1 MPETRLGDLVLRR
14 WPRQRG
20 DTLQA
25 FDGADRYLLRLLDEE
40 AVGARTLVIND
51 QGGALWLGAGER
63 GPTWS
68 AGDDWV
74 ARRAALAN
82 GEDNRRPLDEAH
94 WLWPWQTPPESPD
107 QVLLRLPKS
116 LSLLEG
122 QLAWLAGWLP
132 AGTPILAAG
141 MDKHLPP
148 QLVPLMERYL
158 GETKAG
164 LGWKKARVFRASAPG
179 EALAPMPEPATVA
192 LPARGWTLS
201 AGPGVFGRR
210 HLDIGARFLL
220 QHLPREV
227 TGRAADLGCGN
238 GVLGLSLAADNPEA
252 RVTFCDVSSLA
263 VDSARHNAET
273 LFGAEHGHRFH
284 LRHGLDG
291 VDEAFDL
298 ILLNPPFHRGHAV
311 DDRVARTLFRHAH
324 RQLAPGGELRVVA
337 NQHLPYWR
345 PLAKL
350 FGQAEILARNEKF
363 VIYRCVAAGG

>member
-1 MPETRLGDLVLRR
+1 MPETRFGELVLRR

-25 FDGADRYLLRLLDEE
+25 FDGADHYLLRLLEQE
-40 AVGARTLVIND
+40 GQGPATLVVND
-51 QGGALWLGAGER
+51 QCGALWLGAGQR

-82 GEDNRRPLDEAH
+82 GEDNQRPLDTAH
-94 WLWPWQTPPESPD
+94 WLWPWQTPPESPH

-116 LSLLEG
+116 LSLLEA
-122 QLAWLAGWLP
+122 QLAWLAEWLP
-132 AGTPILAAG
+132 AGTPVLAAG
-141 MDKHLPP
+141 MDKHLPA
-148 QLVPLMERYL
+148 QLVPLMSRYL

-164 LGWKKARVFRASAPG
+164 LGWKKARVFRATAPG
-179 EALAPMPEPATVA
+179 EALAPVPEPVSLS
-192 LPARGWTLS
+192 LPGRDSTLS

-220 QHLPREV
+220 GHLPTDV
-227 TGRAADLGCGN
+227 TGRVADLGCGN

-252 RVTFCDVSSLA
+252 RVTFCDVSWLA
-263 VDSARHNAET
+263 VDSARHNAEA
-273 LFGAEHGHRFH
+273 LFGADHGHEFH
-284 LRHGLDG
+284 LGHGLDG
-291 VDEAFDL
+291 VDEPFDQV
-298 ILLNPPFHRGHAV
+298 LLNPPFHRGHAV

-324 RQLAPGGELRVVA
+324 RHLRPGGELRVVA
-337 NQHLPYWR
+337 NRHLPYWR

-350 FGQAEILARNEKF
+350 FGQAEVLAENEKF
-363 VIYRCVAAGG
+363 RIYRCVNG